1 MTQEN
6 RLRDRVTFIIA
17 DGRQR
22 GLNAGQVSDAILS
35 AVRESLPTYLETP
48 DGVWDSYKSDGW
60 NAYRKEML
68 KLLGE
73 KDDGE

>member
-6 RLRDRVTFIIA
+6 RLSDRVTFIIA

-35 AVRESLPTYLETP
+35 AVRESLPKKET
-48 DGVWDSYKSDGW
+48 DTRNDIEAIGW

-68 KLLGE
+68 KLLGD
-73 KDDGE
+73 KR